1 LKACFLLILPEPVSL
16 KRFLAL
22 DLVLIFGILLLKN

>member
-1 LKACFLLILPEPVSL
+1 L